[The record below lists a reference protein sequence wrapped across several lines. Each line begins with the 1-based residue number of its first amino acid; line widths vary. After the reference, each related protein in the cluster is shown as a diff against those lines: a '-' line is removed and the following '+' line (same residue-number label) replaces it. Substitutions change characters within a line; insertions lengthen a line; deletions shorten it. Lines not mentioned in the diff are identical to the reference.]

1 MERQTQA
8 DVLNRHRVS
17 TGVRAWRH
25 LLHCLTEMDRLYGP
39 FGEPLCAP
47 DRVCTTFSNLSSFFF
62 AYVCVCVCVFLPCS
76 PANFVSRPAHSGIL
90 APLQKKQK

>member
-62 AYVCVCVCVFLPCS
+62 AYVCVCVCVFFCPV
-76 PANFVSRPAHSGIL
+76 PQQIL
-90 APLQKKQK
+90 FPDQRILVY